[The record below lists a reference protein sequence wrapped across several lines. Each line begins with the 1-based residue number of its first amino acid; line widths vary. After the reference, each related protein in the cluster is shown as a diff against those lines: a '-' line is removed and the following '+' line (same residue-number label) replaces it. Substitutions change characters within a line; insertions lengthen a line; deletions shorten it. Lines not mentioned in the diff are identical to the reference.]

1 MPCGMP
7 EGRRHARAAMILQ
20 EQRQESE
27 FLGQASLF
35 RRRLLQSGRVF
46 AGCQVRSASVG
57 HRQALVVRAEWST
70 GGIGPNRLQHVRP
83 GRSLIRWLRRADI
96 VSHHRA
102 SFWSFQTFRRLF
114 GSGQWVWQDCLGR
127 IRNCKSARK
136 SCPCQGRRK
145 QLNIWNKWPLGKGS
159 QSAPPVTL
167 SPEQRMQSA
176 QEVEPHR

>member
-1 MPCGMP
+1 MPCEMP
-7 EGRRHARAAMILQ
+7 EGGRHARVSMILQ
-20 EQRQESE
+20 ERRQESE

-136 SCPCQGRRK
+136 SCPLPGQT
-145 QLNIWNKWPLGKGS
+145 QTTEHLEQMALGKG
-159 QSAPPVTL
+159 VTIGAARDPL
-167 SPEQRMQSA
+167 A
-176 QEVEPHR
+176 